1 MYVSVFQ
8 KEDPKAL
15 QQDLNLLWM
24 YNLQWHFLEAKAKKQ
39 LKDQEKQAM
48 VSIANKLCLIF
59 SQLDSEMRDNV
70 VDCGCVVSLTLCA
83 KLIHYLVAQ
92 ERTASS

>member
-1 MYVSVFQ
+1 MSENLGTLQCFDFQ

-24 YNLQWHFLEAKAKKQ
+24 HNLQWHFLEEKAKKQ

-48 VSIANKLCLIF
+48 VSASYTPLKLCLWEGILF
-59 SQLDSEMRDNV
+59 SRPSARTNES
-70 VDCGCVVSLTLCA
+70 VSVKFCFLNIL
-83 KLIHYLVAQ
+83 KKH
-92 ERTASS
+92 